1 MARSDGDFCF
11 LLHPS
16 GILTRALGKCSSEP
30 KACDSQAAHSD
41 VAFDPSIDTGG
52 VMLLASITPSV
63 ISVFTSVTT
72 FGSSSTYS
80 NENLEDFSGEGVSSI
95 FNRDP

>member
-16 GILTRALGKCSSEP
+16 GILARALGKCSSEP

-52 VMLLASITPSV
+52 VMLLASITPVPVRSPCGSMPV
-63 ISVFTSVTT
+63 RSTEISA
-72 FGSSSTYS
+72 
-80 NENLEDFSGEGVSSI
+80 
-95 FNRDP
+95 